1 MNANDTVAVVRDS
14 LTTAKDSLAGVHMNT
29 PPDANARNGR
39 ARRKFHRL
47 TGLTG
52 AMAVMAGTALAV
64 TALAPSGH
72 TASQS
77 GHPASHPRTAQ
88 LAAWTVAKQANGDI
102 KVTIRELSD
111 PSGLQ
116 STLRADGV
124 PAKVSSLAQH
134 DPSCR
139 PYPQTQALFK
149 SIYQAQKATGSGNTI
164 LIIHPSALPSGAG
177 VQIGAAADQQAGDGG
192 RHQTAVNPVTRSG
205 DRARSGRLI
214 SESHPGSCV
223 KAQRPEIRLLRDGQS
238 PSARLVRMGSQPVN
252 VEVRQ

>member
-14 LTTAKDSLAGVHMNT
+14 LATAKDSLAGVHMNT
-29 PPDANARNGR
+29 PPDAIARNGR
-39 ARRKFHRL
+39 ARRRWHRL

-88 LAAWTVAKQANGDI
+88 LAAWTVAKQANGNI
-102 KVTIRELSD
+102 KVTIRQLSD

-124 PAKVSSLAQH
+124 PARVASLGQQ
-134 DPSCR
+134 DLSCR
-139 PYPQTQALFK
+139 LYPMTQALFK
-149 SIYQAQKATGSGNTI
+149 SIYQAQNAAGSGNTI
-164 LIIHPSALPSGAG
+164 LVIHPSALPSGAG
-177 VQIGAAADQQAGDGG
+177 VQIGAATGQQ
-192 RHQTAVNPVTRSG
+192 VG
-205 DRARSGRLI
+205 DRAL
-214 SESHPGSCV
+214 
-223 KAQRPEIRLLRDGQS
+223 PEAAGNQTIHHS
-238 PSARLVRMGSQPVN
+238 VHQPVHQVAAGAHN
-252 VEVRQ
+252 AALRVGLVYASQQCTGS